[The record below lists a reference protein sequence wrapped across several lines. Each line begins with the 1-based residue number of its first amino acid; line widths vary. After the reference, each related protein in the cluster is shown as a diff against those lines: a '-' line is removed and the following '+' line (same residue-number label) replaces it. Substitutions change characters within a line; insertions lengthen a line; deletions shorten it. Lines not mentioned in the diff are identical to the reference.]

1 MKRDRDLPCT
11 PTELLEQLGVRASAA
26 TADELGLATPAEL
39 LDQLGVMTRSEL
51 TAEVLDTTERR
62 PRN

>member
-26 TADELGLATPAEL
+26 TADEQGASAAEL
-39 LDQLGVMTRSEL
+39 VDRLGVMTRSEL
-51 TAEVLDTTERR
+51 TADILDTTERR
-62 PRN
+62 PR